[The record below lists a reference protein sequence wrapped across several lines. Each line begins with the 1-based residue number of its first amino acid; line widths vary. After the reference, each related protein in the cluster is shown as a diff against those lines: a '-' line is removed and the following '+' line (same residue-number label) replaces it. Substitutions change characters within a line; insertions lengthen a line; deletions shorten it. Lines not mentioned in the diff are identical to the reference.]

1 MPVESNAPSVPS
13 DKDAILSAP
22 RDDGAN
28 VLLTANRY
36 DDPEHGR
43 HGAIIEETSAF
54 RSDIELFYDLHTLA
68 WNADEEH
75 TLDARDD
82 AVESDVSYASSK
94 IPEIT
99 LENRF
104 DEPGSTGALTQRVV
118 ASVDTC
124 GLLIETASVPVSGE
138 TPPSGMKKS
147 AHTSAGIARIV
158 LIVNRKMKL
167 NGNGVTRSLPST
179 PNRNAPGIP
188 ISVPANAMETVTMAV
203 WNSCSCR
210 MNVQYRPISITGNP
224 NTVVVGK

>member
-1 MPVESNAPSVPS
+1 MTYVIGGFPTVYWFPNRAVSGLPTGHRPREPPSIMSVGNIDTFPPRSYQLDNRSPTMPVESNAPSVPS

-94 IPEIT
+94 VPEIT

-124 GLLIETASVPVSGE
+124 GLLIETDAE
-138 TPPSGMKKS
+138 F
-147 AHTSAGIARIV
+147 
-158 LIVNRKMKL
+158 
-167 NGNGVTRSLPST
+167 
-179 PNRNAPGIP
+179 
-188 ISVPANAMETVTMAV
+188 ETVAERTI
-203 WNSCSCR
+203 
-210 MNVQYRPISITGNP
+210 Y
-224 NTVVVGK
+224 TVADLGIHGHDHE